1 MDSIQV
7 ILLLEGEEGSRVRV
21 EDGGGGVGG
30 DLTVLPFSPLL
41 LLESDSWKDSLCFHG
56 GDFSNGILSAL
67 GILSAPE
74 FESALSYSLSCLSLE
89 T

>member
-1 MDSIQV
+1 MWIPSR
-7 ILLLEGEEGSRVRV
+7 SSSCWRVRRGAGL
-21 EDGGGGVGG
+21 ELGMGVVGE
-30 DLTVLPFSPLL
+30 TLL
-41 LLESDSWKDSLCFHG
+41 SSRPTPCPLLESDSWNGSLCFHG